1 MNRRSFLKAVGVAI
15 VAPVVVC
22 SSSPKKRPVEVYGR
36 GPGIEAI
43 SDVGSL
49 AVAKPKVADDGLR
62 PKDGKYLDADEVE
75 CSICGRKIP
84 ILKGFYVRGD
94 QIECRCGNKAHFVL
108 FAKVSA

>member
-43 SDVGSL
+43 SDVRRLNEINSSL
-49 AVAKPKVADDGLR
+49 LDPTADYCKAMAKKV
-62 PKDGKYLDADEVE
+62 KDGKDD
-75 CSICGRKIP
+75 IIIGM
-84 ILKGFYVRGD
+84 FT
-94 QIECRCGNKAHFVL
+94 
-108 FAKVSA
+108 